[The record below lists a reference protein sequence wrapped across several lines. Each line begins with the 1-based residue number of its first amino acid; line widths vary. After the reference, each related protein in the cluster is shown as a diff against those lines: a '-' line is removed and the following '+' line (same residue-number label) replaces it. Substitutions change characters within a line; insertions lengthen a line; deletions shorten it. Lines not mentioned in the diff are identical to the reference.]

1 MAARIAAFFDLDR
14 TLLRCN
20 SGSKWLRF
28 LHERGEIGTWMMVR
42 SVLWL
47 LKYEL
52 SILDLETLATGL
64 IADLRGD
71 LEQDMRDK
79 AEIFWERVVRPA
91 ISPLARQ
98 ALAEHREQDHVIAL
112 LSSTTQFVA
121 EPVAAHLELEHI
133 LCTRLHVEN
142 GRFLG
147 TCERPTCYG
156 SGKVVHAE
164 RFAAIHAIDLS
175 QSYFYTDSYSDLPML
190 QKVGVPRVVN
200 PDRRLRRHAR
210 RSGWPILAW

>member
-133 LCTRLHVEN
+133 LCIRLHVEN

>member
-1 MAARIAAFFDLDR
+1 MAARVAAFFDLDR

-28 LHERGEIGTWMMVR
+28 LHERGEISTWMMLR

-47 LKYEL
+47 IKYEL

-98 ALAEHREQDHVIAL
+98 ALVEHREKDHVIAL

-121 EPVAAHLELEHI
+121 EPVAAHLQLEHI
-133 LCTRLHVEN
+133 LCTRLHVES

-156 SGKVVHAE
+156 PGKVVHAE
-164 RFAAIHAIDLS
+164 RFAAVHAIDLS

-190 QKVGVPRVVN
+190 QKVGAPRVVN
-200 PDRRLRRHAR
+200 PDRRLRRYAQ
-210 RSGWPILAW
+210 RSGWPILDW

>member
-1 MAARIAAFFDLDR
+1 MAARIAAFFDIDR

-28 LHERGEIGTWMMVR
+28 LHERGEIGTFMMLR

-47 LKYEL
+47 IKYEL

-79 AEIFWERVVRPA
+79 AAIFWEKIVRPA
-91 ISPLARQ
+91 ISPI
-98 ALAEHREQDHVIAL
+98 ALAALTEHRQKDHVIAL

-121 EPVAAHLELEHI
+121 EPVAAHLQLEHV
-133 LCTRLHVEN
+133 LCTRLHVED

-156 SGKVVHAE
+156 PGKVVHAE
-164 RFAAIHAIDLS
+164 RFAAAHAIDLG

-190 QKVGVPRVVN
+190 QKVGAPRVVN
-200 PDRRLRRHAR
+200 PDRRLRHHAR

>member
-20 SGSKWLRF
+20 SGARWMQFLR
-28 LHERGEIGTWMMVR
+28 ERGEVGTWMMVR
-42 SVLWL
+42 SALWL

-64 IADLRGD
+64 IADMRGG
-71 LEQDMRDK
+71 LEAEMREK
-79 AEIFWERVVRPA
+79 AAIFWEREVRPA
-91 ISPLARQ
+91 LSPLALA
-98 ALAEHREQDHVIAL
+98 ALAAHRAQEHVLAL
-112 LSSTTQFVA
+112 LTSTTQFIA
-121 EPVAAHLELEHI
+121 EPVAQHIQVEHI
-133 LCTRLHVEN
+133 LCTRLHVAD

-156 SGKVVHAE
+156 SGKLVHAE
-164 RFAAIHAIDLS
+164 RFAADHLIDLS

-190 QKVGVPRVVN
+190 QKVGAPRVVN